1 MLDDL
6 KTFERVADEA
16 IGRLPLL
23 QLPARAV
30 LAGLHWVA
38 FLGRHGRQL
47 GGTAEPA
54 VGEAIMTRIGH
65 SLPLLC
71 RLPAEPYGE
80 SADDAIGAFREV
92 DPDGAQLMQLLTY
105 LHFSEFMPEAHRGHF
120 VVERSGAKFRLLHR
134 DVPFAEAQARDITLS
149 ELAIPF
155 PLEEAARI
163 EPEFARLA
171 QTSPQVDWGFVAR
184 FMHDN
189 AHKYMTGIAE
199 ADLITDVS
207 INSMFGFGRDRYL
220 GIRAA
225 LLALAEFCE
234 KLATTIHAMVIA
246 GAMAEDRF
254 GEGLEWASAN
264 LNANF
269 VIGLVSAVSGAHVD
283 EVERFLEL
291 YTVDFRA
298 TPPRHWGG
306 DGFFPPFARFEQGYL
321 FSPSLVL
328 AFLQVRNAIYAFSK
342 KEQRTFDRDVSRD
355 LEPVLLRQVGEL
367 LRRDGWIAVEDVPFP
382 GGQLDLL
389 VGSPDHDGV
398 LLVQAKG
405 NLPPQGARLTERL
418 AGRVREGVRQ
428 IERFAA
434 LAPADQDAVIAK
446 ALGRRATRFDV
457 RHALLVRSC
466 FGAPEVMGDDF
477 PHVRITLPLLALA
490 LELHRREGMP
500 TIMPAL
506 IEAVARSYAE
516 TLQATE
522 PRWEEGDVTL
532 NGTRMTIPL
541 LKWRDGSLEALR
553 RRSWAARTNEEP
565 LPDASA

>member
-6 KTFERVADEA
+6 KKFEGVADEA
-16 IGRLPLL
+16 IERLPLL

-30 LAGLHWVA
+30 LAGLHWVI

-47 GGTAEPA
+47 GGTADPA

-65 SLPLLC
+65 SLPLLG

-80 SADDAIGAFREV
+80 SAENAITAFREV
-92 DPDGAQLMQLLTY
+92 DPDGTQLMHLLTY

-120 VVERSGAKFRLLHR
+120 VVERSELGFRLLHR
-134 DVPFAEAQARDITLS
+134 DGVFAEAQARDITLS

-155 PLEEAARI
+155 PLEEVAQI

-171 QTSPQVDWGFVAR
+171 ATSPQVDWAFVAR
-184 FMHDN
+184 FMRHN

-207 INSMFGFGRDRYL
+207 INYMFGFGRDRYL

-234 KLATTIHAMVIA
+234 KLATTIHAMVMA
-246 GAMAEDRF
+246 GAMSEDRF
-254 GEGLEWASAN
+254 GEGLEWASVN
-264 LNANF
+264 LKANF

-306 DGFFPPFARFEQGYL
+306 DGFFPPFARFEQGFL

-342 KEQRTFDRDVSRD
+342 KRAAD
-355 LEPVLLRQVGEL
+355 LR
-367 LRRDGWIAVEDVPFP
+367 P
-382 GGQLDLL
+382 G
-389 VGSPDHDGV
+389 
-398 LLVQAKG
+398 
-405 NLPPQGARLTERL
+405 
-418 AGRVREGVRQ
+418 
-428 IERFAA
+428 
-434 LAPADQDAVIAK
+434 
-446 ALGRRATRFDV
+446 
-457 RHALLVRSC
+457 C
-466 FGAPEVMGDDF
+466 
-477 PHVRITLPLLALA
+477 
-490 LELHRREGMP
+490 
-500 TIMPAL
+500 
-506 IEAVARSYAE
+506 VA
-516 TLQATE
+516 
-522 PRWEEGDVTL
+522 
-532 NGTRMTIPL
+532 
-541 LKWRDGSLEALR
+541 
-553 RRSWAARTNEEP
+553 
-565 LPDASA
+565 